1 MVLVLSEND
10 VCQTISTADSVR
22 LVEQSM
28 GQYAAGETMLL
39 PRMSLDLPNGGGAFR
54 VMSAAMPML
63 HTFGL
68 KTLTGF
74 PGKRVKGE
82 TYFVLLLF
90 STESGALRAVIAAEY
105 LTGLRTG
112 AATGVAAK
120 YLARENAS
128 VLGIFG
134 AGAQAKYQ
142 VAALNAVRP
151 LTEVKVFTRNQER
164 AKDFA
169 AELSNEFDVPAHV
182 AATSRETVAGSD
194 LVVTATTAREPVFQG
209 EWLAPGT
216 HVSGIGANTPV
227 KRELDNHTFLR
238 SKLVVDFKKQALA
251 EAGDLKEALETGAIS
266 ADHVYAELGELV
278 IGKKQGRANDQE
290 VTTFKSVGVA
300 IQDIATAAYVY
311 EQAKIK
317 GLGTRLCLTAR

>member
-1 MVLVLSEND
+1 MVLVLSESD
-10 VCQTISTADSVR
+10 VCQAITMADGVR
-22 LVEQSM
+22 LLEQSM
-28 GQYAAGETMLL
+28 IQHAAGETMLL
-39 PRMSLDLPNGGGAFR
+39 PRVSLDLPNGGGAFR

-63 HTFGL
+63 HSFGL
-68 KTLTGF
+68 KTLTGY
-74 PGKRVKGE
+74 PGKRLKGE

-90 STESGALRAVIAAEY
+90 STETGALRAVIAAEY

-120 YLARENAS
+120 YLAREEAS

-142 VAALNAVRP
+142 VAALKAVRP
-151 LTEVKVFTRNQER
+151 INEVKVFARDRER

-169 AELSNEFDVPAHV
+169 AEVTKELGLSAHV
-182 AATSRETVAGSD
+182 AATRRDTIAGSD

-209 EWLAPGT
+209 EWLEPGT
-216 HVSGIGANTPV
+216 HVSGIGANTPA
-227 KRELDNHTFLR
+227 KRELDKDTFLR

-251 EAGDLKEALETGAIS
+251 EAGDLKEALETGAINP
-266 ADHVYAELGELV
+266 DQVYAELGE
-278 IGKKQGRANDQE
+278 IINGKKQGRTSDQE
-290 VTTFKSVGVA
+290 VTIFKSVGIA
-300 IQDIATAAYVY
+300 IQDIATAAFVY

-317 GLGTRLCLTAR
+317 GLGTRVCLTAQ